1 MLLIRDILCFS
12 SFESGDYVDLSSIAI
27 PKSHLESVSKNLEY
41 NEHIGKY
48 YWRLFHEIV
57 VDPEKTD
64 IQSERVKG
72 KVERLQSCNSIW
84 QLDVYRKSK
93 VKDFLKTNLCK
104 DKFCNNCKKLKQAAR
119 QGRFMPEIE
128 KYAHVYKMSHM
139 VLTVPNIEDAAG
151 DGEKLRNRIKTM
163 FTAFSTLIEYLKEKK
178 KIKGINFDYGYVG
191 AIRSLEVTYKKNSY
205 HPHLHVLI
213 AHTDNFGEKINMNRY
228 SYDKYG
234 RKPVRAFSDFEIMI
248 QKLWYLL
255 ITDTI
260 EFENKS
266 KEDNTRRK
274 KITKKRLDDLE
285 IGYSCMIDEFVD
297 GDFHE
302 LFKYMTKSDGIDN
315 KEDGESSIM
324 TYLNFKTLFYSL
336 HRVRQIQGYG
346 VFFNISDDDSF
357 MDEVAEEYER
367 IINALR
373 EKEKPESASETVQAL
388 LEDNEYTII
397 SKKQL
402 YKIIKSNS
410 NSL

>member
-1 MLLIRDILCFS
+1 
-12 SFESGDYVDLSSIAI
+12 
-27 PKSHLESVSKNLEY
+27 
-41 NEHIGKY
+41 
-48 YWRLFHEIV
+48 
-57 VDPEKTD
+57 
-64 IQSERVKG
+64 
-72 KVERLQSCNSIW
+72 
-84 QLDVYRKSK
+84 
-93 VKDFLKTNLCK
+93 
-104 DKFCNNCKKLKQAAR
+104 
-119 QGRFMPEIE
+119 
-128 KYAHVYKMSHM
+128 
-139 VLTVPNIEDAAG
+139 
-151 DGEKLRNRIKTM
+151 
-163 FTAFSTLIEYLKEKK
+163 
-178 KIKGINFDYGYVG
+178 
-191 AIRSLEVTYKKNSY
+191 
-205 HPHLHVLI
+205 
-213 AHTDNFGEKINMNRY
+213 MNRY

-285 IGYSCMIDEFVD
+285 IGYSCMIDEFAD

-402 YKIIKSNS
+402 YKIIKS
-410 NSL
+410 SLL